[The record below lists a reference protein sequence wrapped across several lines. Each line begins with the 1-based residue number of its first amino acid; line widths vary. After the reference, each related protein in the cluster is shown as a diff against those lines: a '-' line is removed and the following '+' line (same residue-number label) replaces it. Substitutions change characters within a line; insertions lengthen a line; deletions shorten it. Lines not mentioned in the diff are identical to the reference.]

1 MSHQPLKGVDF
12 PLRTHPKM
20 KYFHSK
26 KAVSPIV
33 SVLLLIGIASAVSM
47 ILFVFVMNTIG
58 TAQPPQPTL
67 RGELSLDDYK
77 VTAGNA
83 TLYVRNVGEAN
94 VTLANVYWD
103 GGATSFTTEPN
114 NVVAPGGVVK
124 ISVTGLSSTQT
135 STGSHE
141 LTIACTDGTT
151 LKTKIV
157 VR

>member
-1 MSHQPLKGVDF
+1 
-12 PLRTHPKM
+12 M
-20 KYFHSK
+20 KHFRSK

-77 VTAGNA
+77 VSVGGSTA

-94 VTLANVYWD
+94 VTIASVYWD
-103 GGATSFTTEPN
+103 GGAASFTTDKPN
-114 NVVAPGGVVK
+114 NIVAPGDVVK
-124 ISVTGLSSTQT
+124 ISVTGLSSSQT
-135 STGSHE
+135 SKGSHE
-141 LTIACTDGTT
+141 LTIACTDGTM

-157 VR
+157 VK